1 MKVLYVV
8 WGFPKIS
15 ETYIKN
21 EIRFMR
27 KQGAEIE
34 VWSPLVGTPGMAPAA
49 PVHRGHF
56 YDTLKA
62 LKPDL
67 VHVHYLAPYHDALE
81 VCTEEEIPVTVR
93 GHSFD
98 WSVANFRRVADFPC
112 VLRVY
117 LFPHF
122 AAQVQSEKAVPLTVA
137 FDPEQFKTER
147 WKMRQMVLRTGAA
160 KETKGLE
167 DFIAVA
173 PKCPAHHF
181 TLVANV
187 VHGQHGYMKKLRES
201 CRAKCF
207 FYEDASNEESAH
219 LTRMAGI
226 YLDTNNPAQQPF
238 GMPVSIVEALGAG
251 SYVIVRK
258 SLVAAAMLNGAG
270 AMYETVDEAAKL
282 INATL
287 EWDDAKWN
295 AVRDAAVARSR
306 VFHDAVVLPRVW
318 NDWKALTS

>member
-15 ETYIKN
+15 ETYITN

-27 KQGAEIE
+27 RQGVEIE
-34 VWSPLVGTPGMAPAA
+34 VWSPLVGTVGMNPVV

-56 YDTLKA
+56 FDA
-62 LKPDL
+62 LKTVKPNL

-98 WSVANFRRVADFPC
+98 WHPANFKRVADFPC

-122 AAQVQSEKAVPLTVA
+122 AAQVVSEKAVPLTVA
-137 FDPEQFKTER
+137 FDPDLFKTDR

-160 KETKGLE
+160 KESKGLE
-167 DFIAVA
+167 DFILTA
-173 PKCPAHHF
+173 PKCPGHHF

-187 VHGQHGYMKKLRES
+187 VHGRDGYMRKLREL
-201 CRAKCF
+201 CREKTF
-207 FYEDASNEESAH
+207 FYENASNDEAAH

-226 YLDTNNPAQQPF
+226 YMDTNNPKEQPF

-251 SYVIVRK
+251 CYTLVRRSK
-258 SLVAAAMLNGAG
+258 VAEGMLGGAG
-270 AMYETVDEAAKL
+270 AMYDTVDEAASL
-282 INATL
+282 INATMD
-287 EWDDAKWN
+287 WDDAKWG
-295 AVRDAAVARSR
+295 AAREAAVKRSR
-306 VFHDAVVLPRVW
+306 AFHDTAVLPKIL
-318 NDWKALTS
+318 NDWKVLVG